1 MFQPSEAGTAEGAEA
16 TPGTGAGEG
25 ADSPDCEEQ
34 QQANVLEGQE
44 GQVCDFSIARTSL
57 KANCLNSSFFHFIFA
72 VFRAAEFVTS
82 PGQLD
87 HQGRRGLGSGNSG
100 LPRPR
105 RQQGTIAARLAFF
118 LWPGQQ
124 PGGAFG
130 GGGSLGDN
138 LGPILRREGGRGPGT
153 KNTDLD
159 YARSFLKNEDIFRCL
174 RPTWK
179 RWETEMTAAAAEEE
193 EVSYA
198 RHWHSWKSK

>member
-124 PGGAFG
+124 PGGALG
-130 GGGSLGDN
+130 GGGSVGDN
-138 LGPILRREGGRGPGT
+138 IVPILRREGGRGPGT
-153 KNTDLD
+153 KTPTWVM
-159 YARSFLKNEDIFRCL
+159 RGIPLKNEAFCRCL
-174 RPTWK
+174 RPIWK
-179 RWETEMTAAAAEEE
+179 RWETETVAAAEEE

-198 RHWHSWKSK
+198 LRWHSWKSK